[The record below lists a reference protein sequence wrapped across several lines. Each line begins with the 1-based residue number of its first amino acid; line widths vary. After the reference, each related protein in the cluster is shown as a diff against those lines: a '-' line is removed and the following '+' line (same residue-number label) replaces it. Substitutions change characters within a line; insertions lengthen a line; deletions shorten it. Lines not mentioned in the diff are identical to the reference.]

1 MIRRSLISST
11 LDASTPP
18 SPPAPAN
25 PAASMATFSRAKNLS
40 STLRSW
46 RRGRSEL
53 LPQLSNSYKT
63 PFLSAAASK
72 LLQGD
77 SRWLTSPSPHSQMNS
92 NRGVEDSHSHASFPK
107 RWFSSNLNLF
117 FHGSNRRSRS
127 VFFLFSL
134 HFSFLY
140 YII

>member
-1 MIRRSLISST
+1 MG
-11 LDASTPP
+11 
-18 SPPAPAN
+18 
-25 PAASMATFSRAKNLS
+25 AASMATFSRAENLS

-46 RRGRSEL
+46 RRGSEL

-63 PFLSAAASK
+63 PFLPAAASK
-72 LLQGD
+72 PLQGD
-77 SRWLTSPSPHSQMNS
+77 SGWLTSPHFQMNS
-92 NRGVEDSHSHASFPK
+92 NQGVEDSHSHASFPK

-117 FHGSNRRSRS
+117 FHGSNRRSSS